1 MLVSVVVTVKNEA
14 ESMSQLLDSLL
25 VQEKPFEVIIVDA
38 NSSDGTPE
46 IVKEYESKHKEIKFF
61 SYDETRGKSRNYGV
75 EKSNGEIIAFTDGNC
90 IADKNWIREI
100 RKKTQE
106 SNDIVAG
113 KTKRIGSFGFQNL
126 ARVGIYHNGGDASY
140 PTCNIAYKKTI
151 FDKIGGFDPWFKEA
165 EDVDINFRA
174 LDAGAKMVYD
184 EKAIINHMGA
194 ETPASFIKKSFW
206 YGFGRKEL
214 NIRHGALWSQYNIM
228 DIIKPEKGESL
239 WKFIRLPIAFLGYVF
254 CIFIGKKPE
263 AKEKLRK
270 AKISQH

>member
-14 ESMSQLLDSLL
+14 ESMPQLLDSLM
-25 VQEKPFEVIIVDA
+25 VQEKPFEIIIVDA
-38 NSSDGTPE
+38 NSDDGTPD
-46 IVKEYESKHKEIKFF
+46 IVKDYALKHKEVKFY
-61 SYDETRGKSRNYGV
+61 SYDETRGESRNYGV
-75 EKSNGEIIAFTDGNC
+75 KKSKGAVIAFTDGNC
-90 IADKNWIREI
+90 VADKNWLKEI
-100 RKKTQE
+100 RGKISE
-106 SNDIVAG
+106 GYDIVAG
-113 KTKRIGSFGFQNL
+113 KTNRVGSFGFQNL
-126 ARVGIYHNGGDASY
+126 ARVGIYHKGGDASF
-140 PTCNIAYKKTI
+140 PTCNIAYKKSL
-151 FDKIGGFDPWFKEA
+151 FEKIDGFDSWFKEA

-228 DIIKPEKGESL
+228 DIIKLEKGESL

-254 CIFIGKKPE
+254 CIFVGKKPE
-263 AKEKLRK
+263 AKQKLRK
-270 AKISQH
+270 ARISQH